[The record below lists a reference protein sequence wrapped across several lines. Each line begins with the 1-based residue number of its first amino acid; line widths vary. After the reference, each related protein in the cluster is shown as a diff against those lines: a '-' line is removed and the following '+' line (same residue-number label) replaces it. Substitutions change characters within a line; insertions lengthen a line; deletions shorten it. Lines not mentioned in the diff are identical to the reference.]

1 MLFNPVD
8 TIRGILE
15 HVGKAYGLEKEISM
29 VSAEITD
36 LIDTMLSN
44 EVNLAFQSGYAAG
57 KIITTLHENP
67 EGGCDDFLSL

>member
-15 HVGKAYGLEKEISM
+15 HFGKAYNLEEEVSQISGEI
-29 VSAEITD
+29 ID
-36 LIDTMLSN
+36 LIETMLCN
-44 EVNLAFQSGYAAG
+44 DGYLAFQSGYAAG

>member
-15 HVGKAYGLEKEISM
+15 HFGKAYNLEEEVSQISGEI
-29 VSAEITD
+29 ID
-36 LIDTMLSN
+36 LIETMLCN
-44 EVNLAFQSGYAAG
+44 DGYLAFQSGYAAG
-57 KIITTLHENP
+57 KIITKLHENP